1 MFRLE
6 EFGGSQSRRY
16 NKVVILFSFFVQA
29 LRGIHYHSR
38 QMKLFHWGL
47 LLRYMVYGVLPL
59 VVGFIIVERW
69 VGEGAAGVFFVVL
82 ALVLPFVAIG
92 WLGWQHFRH
101 RNQK

>member
-1 MFRLE
+1 
-6 EFGGSQSRRY
+6 
-16 NKVVILFSFFVQA
+16 
-29 LRGIHYHSR
+29 
-38 QMKLFHWGL
+38 MKLFHWGL

-59 VVGFIIVERW
+59 VIGFILVERR